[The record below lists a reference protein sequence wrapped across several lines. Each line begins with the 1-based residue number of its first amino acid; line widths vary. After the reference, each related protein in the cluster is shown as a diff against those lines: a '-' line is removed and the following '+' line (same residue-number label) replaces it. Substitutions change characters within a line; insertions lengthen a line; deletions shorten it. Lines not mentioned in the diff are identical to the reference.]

1 MGEGNQMRYYFK
13 EFIKENYKGKS
24 DAYLFIFW
32 SAYKNINSKGRLS
45 NYIKEELQSIKLAG
59 IKEKRKKG
67 EDLILKLKVKGNVS
81 FTKNYP
87 HIESIQIKDFK
98 GFGSHNENDKGSYTK
113 VDRYKNIFFGP
124 NGAGKTSF
132 CEALEYRV
140 TSDIKERK
148 RRSIALKDYIT
159 RGGNRPS
166 VNVVFNNDEIDEK
179 KMTDYDKEFFHR
191 CFIEKNR
198 LQEFSLLG
206 SKDTGVKGS
215 DIIANLLGLH
225 ELDDLLSSFVKPNS
239 FKLDEF
245 IRYEVGGRRKESE
258 EKHQENL
265 IKREV
270 INEQK
275 LKVFSSIVE
284 KFHLI
289 DDKNILLDIESL
301 LEINKQ
307 RAEDLTSQKETMLHK
322 ELVDIDSNKVFNEIK
337 AMQKGVNSYL
347 ELVKKI
353 GSRAV
358 ELNYESF
365 YNALNKVGTDK
376 GYCPACNTPIDKV
389 AVNPFEKA
397 NLELDKLKEITNM
410 KRQLDSMESTL
421 DNQFYDFLKQLI
433 KDLKRNMS
441 NFEQLYCSN
450 FFQAIEQLEAS
461 FDKQTKNECV
471 KLFIDKNDFHVE
483 LQTYFDNQRNISSE
497 FEKDKDIL
505 KSVELKIKESE
516 ALINDLTNAKKQIG
530 LFNNE
535 LKEINSHLISFES
548 HLGVL
553 KEQEEKEVAFNEFIS
568 NVEGS
573 YKQFYED
580 LTKFKLELEKKQI
593 SNIEGKILEY
603 YNLINKHDDLSE
615 VVNKISFRLEED
627 NYRIFINKGTK
638 NQVIDAHAL
647 LSEGHLRSLGLSIM
661 LAVAE
666 KNNVPFIVFDDIVN
680 AIDSDHRANIIE
692 MMFTNSFLKRTQ
704 QLVTTHDRLFWE
716 RYCNSFNKIN
726 GKKHTSTISH
736 IFKNTETGTIIKQ
749 YNIDFESKILNALD
763 NYDIRQALVYCR
775 IWFES
780 IATSYC
786 VEKNLEMT
794 GRFTHNKTSNHL
806 KASLESIYEILINE
820 FKDNDDLPIIKNDII
835 NWKGQNQEHHSFDE
849 HSYNFVHSKNS
860 DEVSKTFNAIR
871 RFANDLN
878 KKESISRISK
888 ELESIKMR
896 LISSNNKVTNE
907 KFKDKA
913 PQAVVDKEIQK
924 NEELQAKKMEYENE
938 LERLRI
944 LVSV

>member
-1 MGEGNQMRYYFK
+1 MRYYFK
-13 EFIKENYKGKS
+13 EFIKENYKEKS
-24 DAYLFIFW
+24 DAYLFILW
-32 SAYKNINSKGRLS
+32 SAYKNLNSKGRLS
-45 NYIKEELQSIKLAG
+45 NYIKEELQNMKIAD
-59 IKEKRKKG
+59 IEEKRKKG
-67 EDLILKLKVKGNVS
+67 EEIILKLKVKGNVS
-81 FTKNYP
+81 FTKKYP

-98 GFGSHNENDKGSYTK
+98 GFGSHNENDRGSYTK

-159 RGGNRPS
+159 RGKTKPS
-166 VNVVFNNDEIDEK
+166 VNVIFNNDEIDEQ

-239 FKLDEF
+239 FKVDEF
-245 IRYEVGGRRKESE
+245 IRHDVVRRRKESE
-258 EKHQENL
+258 GDNQDNL
-265 IKREV
+265 TKREF

-275 LKVFSSIVE
+275 LKIFSSIAE
-284 KFHLI
+284 KFYLI
-289 DDKNILLDIESL
+289 NDKHIFLDIENL
-301 LEINKQ
+301 LDMNKEK
-307 RAEDLTSQKETMLHK
+307 AEDLGKQKEAMLHK
-322 ELVDIDSNKVFNEIK
+322 DLVGIDPNKVFEEIK
-337 AMQKGVNSYL
+337 AMQKDVEFYL
-347 ELVKKI
+347 ELVEKVT
-353 GSRAV
+353 SRAM

-365 YNALNKVGTDK
+365 YNALNEIEADK
-376 GYCPACNTPIDKV
+376 SYCPACNTPIDKV
-389 AVNPFEKA
+389 AVNPFERA
-397 NLELDKLKEITNM
+397 NLELGKLKEITRL
-410 KRQLDSMESTL
+410 KRKLDSMISKLE
-421 DNQFYDFLKQLI
+421 NQYYDFVIQLI

-441 NFEQLYCSN
+441 NFEPLYCSE
-450 FFQAIEQLEAS
+450 FFQAIEQLEIS
-461 FDKQTKNECV
+461 FYEQTKNNCIQ
-471 KLFIDKNDFHVE
+471 LFVEKIDFLVE
-483 LQTYFDNQRNISSE
+483 LQTYFDNQRDLSFK
-497 FEKDKDIL
+497 FETEEEIL
-505 KSVELKIKESE
+505 KSIESKIKKSE
-516 ALINDLTNAKKQIG
+516 GIVNYLTNAKKQIDLLNSDLIG
-530 LFNNE
+530 INSQLINFESDLEE
-535 LKEINSHLISFES
+535 LKGL
-548 HLGVL
+548 
-553 KEQEEKEVAFNEFIS
+553 EENEKIFNKFVS
-568 NVEGS
+568 DVEGS

-580 LTKFKLELEKKQI
+580 LTKYKLELEIKQI

-603 YNLINKHDDLSE
+603 YNLINKHDEPSE
-615 VVNKISFRLEED
+615 VVNKISFILEED
-627 NYRIFINKGTK
+627 NYRIFINKGTE
-638 NQVIDAHAL
+638 NQVIDAHAF

-666 KNNVPFIVFDDIVN
+666 KNEVPFIVFDDIVN

-692 MMFTNSFLKRTQ
+692 MMFNNSFLKRTQ
-704 QLVTTHDRLFWE
+704 QIVTTHDRLFWE

-736 IFKNTETGTIIKQ
+736 IFKNTETGTVIKQ

-786 VEKNLEMT
+786 VENNLELT
-794 GRFTHNKTSNHL
+794 GNFTRDKTSNHL
-806 KASLESIYEILINE
+806 KASLESIYKILINE
-820 FKDNDDLPIIKNDII
+820 FKDNEDLPVIKNDII

-849 HSYNFVHSKNS
+849 NSYNFVHSKNS
-860 DEVSKTFNAIR
+860 NEVSKTFNAIR

-878 KKESISRISK
+878 KEESISRISK
-888 ELESIKMR
+888 ELKSVKIR
-896 LISSNNKVTNE
+896 LNSSNHKIADD

-913 PQAVVDKEIQK
+913 PQAVVDKEMQK
-924 NEELQAKKMEYENE
+924 NKELQAKEEEYENE
-938 LERLRI
+938 LVRLGA
-944 LVSV
+944 LVSL